1 MPSGLLKPIYHNVLR
16 YTGDSGVSQDIL
28 RRRRLSLETMR
39 RMGTPVLIKHMYT
52 IEDVE
57 KGIAEPSVGLD
68 TVYQQPI
75 HDDQLSYGI
84 GYVSVEKT
92 PRGEW
97 IKPATETEPA
107 ELIIQEEPEPEWEA
121 APLYRGFGPGYLT
134 YAILPDAPE
143 DVYKLT
149 EEGALIR
156 TQIARL
162 NLPWYPQVGDNDL
175 LITCEI
181 DSSEQILQTFERY
194 YLKQV
199 APITMR
205 GAAALQRDGLGRRE
219 QDTIDL
225 TAGGNRH
232 LVSQQAESSKIP
244 ETDPIYQVEWDR

>member
-1 MPSGLLKPIYHNVLR
+1 MPSALLKPIYKNVIR
-16 YTGDSGVSQDIL
+16 YLGDSGVPQDIL

-68 TVYQQPI
+68 TIYQQPI

-84 GYVSVEKT
+84 GYVSVEKA

-107 ELIIQEEPEPEWEA
+107 ELIIREEPEPEWEA

-134 YAILPDAPE
+134 YVILPDAPE
-143 DVYKLT
+143 DRYKLT

-156 TQIARL
+156 TQQARL
-162 NLPWYPQVGDNDL
+162 QLPWYPQVADNDL

-181 DSSEQILQTFERY
+181 NSSENILQTFERY
-194 YLKQV
+194 QLKMV

-205 GAAALQRDGLGRRE
+205 GAAALQRDGYGRRE
-219 QDTIDL
+219 LDTL
-225 TAGGNRH
+225 NMTAGGNRH
-232 LVSQQAESSKIP
+232 LVGQQCEANKVP
-244 ETDPIYQVEWDR
+244 ETDPIYKVETDR